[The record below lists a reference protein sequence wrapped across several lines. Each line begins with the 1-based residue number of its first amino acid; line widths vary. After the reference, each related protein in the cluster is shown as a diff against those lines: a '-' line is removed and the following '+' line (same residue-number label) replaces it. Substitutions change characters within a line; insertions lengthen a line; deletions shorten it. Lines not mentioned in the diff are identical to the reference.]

1 MSVYDYDLYVIG
13 GGSGGVRA
21 ARMAAATGARVG
33 LAEEWRMGGTC
44 VIRGCIP
51 KKLFVYA
58 SQFSESFVDAKG
70 YGWTVGE
77 TRFDWPTLIANKDK
91 EIARLEGLYT
101 KNVLAA
107 GVTIHQ
113 DRAVFED
120 PHTLLLLNSGK
131 RVTAEKI
138 LIATGNRP
146 TREMGTTHVIPGGN
160 LCITSDE
167 AFHLDRL
174 PGRILI
180 AGGGYI
186 ALEFAHIFHG
196 LGSHVSVVYRG
207 EKPLRGFDE
216 DLRDALVASMQAR
229 GLEVLLGCEFT
240 KVEKRGESLHAE
252 TNKGA
257 VIEADQIMLAI
268 GRLPNTLA
276 LHVEKAGVE
285 LGKKGEVKVDD
296 YSRTSAPHI
305 YAVGDVTD
313 RLQLTPVAIHE
324 AMCFVE
330 TAFKNNPTKP
340 DHLHVP
346 SAVFTTPEL
355 ATVGLSEEK
364 ALLRGHSVDVYKS
377 SFRPLLHTMSGREVR
392 SMMKLVVDAK
402 TGRVLGCHMFGDH
415 AAEIV
420 QLAAVALRVGATKK
434 DFDTTIALH
443 PTAAE
448 ELVTMRSKSYSRAPE
463 AEQIAGM

>member
-1 MSVYDYDLYVIG
+1 MTKFDYDLFVIG

-21 ARMAAATGARVG
+21 ARMAAQAGARVA

-58 SQFSESFVDAKG
+58 SQFRENILDSKG
-70 YGWTVGE
+70 YGWDFGDCT
-77 TRFDWPTLIANKDK
+77 FDWPTLIANKDR

-101 KNVLAA
+101 TNVEKA
-107 GVTIHQ
+107 GVKIFH

-120 PHTLLLLNSGK
+120 GHTLHLLNSGQK
-131 RVTAEKI
+131 VTAATI

-146 TREMGTTHVIPGGN
+146 TREMGTSHVIPGGE

-167 AFHLDRL
+167 AFHLPAL
-174 PGRILI
+174 PKRILI

-196 LGSHVSVVYRG
+196 LGAKVSLVYRG
-207 EKPLRGFDE
+207 EKPLRGFD
-216 DLRDALVASMQAR
+216 DCLRDALCQSMKSR
-229 GLEVLLGCEFT
+229 GIEVLLGCEFT
-240 KVEKRGESLHAE
+240 KVEKQGDHLHAE

-257 VIEADQIMLAI
+257 IIECDQIMLAI
-268 GRLPNTLA
+268 GRQPNTMA

-285 LGKKGEVKVDD
+285 LGKRGEVKVDD
-296 YSRTSAPHI
+296 YSRTSNPHI

-340 DHLHVP
+340 DHIHVP
-346 SAVFTTPEL
+346 S
-355 ATVGLSEEK
+355 
-364 ALLRGHSVDVYKS
+364 
-377 SFRPLLHTMSGREVR
+377 
-392 SMMKLVVDAK
+392 
-402 TGRVLGCHMFGDH
+402 
-415 AAEIV
+415 
-420 QLAAVALRVGATKK
+420 
-434 DFDTTIALH
+434 
-443 PTAAE
+443 
-448 ELVTMRSKSYSRAPE
+448 
-463 AEQIAGM
+463 

>member
-1 MSVYDYDLYVIG
+1 MTKYDYDLFVIG

-21 ARMAAATGARVG
+21 SRMAALAGARVA

-51 KKLFVYA
+51 KKLLVYA
-58 SQFSESFVDAKG
+58 SQFSENVMDAAG
-70 YGWTVGE
+70 YGWDFGQA
-77 TRFDWPTLIANKDK
+77 RFDWPTLIANKDK
-91 EIARLEGLYT
+91 EIGRLEGLYT
-101 KNVLAA
+101 ANVQKA
-107 GVTIHQ
+107 GVTILQ

-120 PHTLLLLNSGK
+120 EHTLRLVNSNK
-131 RVTAEKI
+131 MVTSEKI

-146 TREMGTTHVIPGGN
+146 TRDMGTSHIVPGAE

-167 AFHLDRL
+167 AFHLKEL
-174 PGRILI
+174 PKRILI

-196 LGSHVSVVYRG
+196 LGSKVSVLYRG
-207 EKPLRGFDE
+207 DKPLRGFD
-216 DLRDALVASMQAR
+216 DDMRDALCTSMQER

-240 KVEKRGESLHAE
+240 KVEKRGDCLHVE

-257 VIEADQIMLAI
+257 VIECDQILLAI
-268 GRLPNTLA
+268 GRMPNTAA

-285 LGKKGEVKVDD
+285 LGHRGEVKVDD
-296 YSRTSAPHI
+296 FSRTSASHI

-313 RLQLTPVAIHE
+313 RVQLTPVAIHE

-330 TAFKNNPTKP
+330 TAFKNNPIKP
-340 DHLHVP
+340 DHMHVP

-355 ATVGLSEEK
+355 ACVGYSEQK
-364 ALLRGHSVDVYKS
+364 ALLKGHAIDVYKS
-377 SFRPLLHTMSGREVR
+377 TFKPLLHTLGGRGVR
-392 SMMKLVVDAK
+392 THMKLIVDSK
-402 TGRVLGCHMFGDH
+402 TDKVLGCHIFGDH
-415 AAEIV
+415 AAEIIQIV
-420 QLAAVALRVGATKK
+420 AVALKMGATKK
-434 DFDTTIALH
+434 DFDGTMALH

-448 ELVTMRSKSYSRAPE
+448 ELVTMRTKSYSKTP
-463 AEQIAGM
+463 

>member
-1 MSVYDYDLYVIG
+1 MKYDYDLFVIG

-21 ARMAAATGARVG
+21 SRMAAMTGARVA
-33 LAEEWRMGGTC
+33 LAEEDRMGGTC

-51 KKLFVYA
+51 KKLMVYA
-58 SQFSESFVDAKG
+58 SQFSENFVDAPG
-70 YGWTVGE
+70 YGWTIPG
-77 TRFDWPTLIANKDK
+77 TPSFDWPTFIAHKDK

-101 KNVLAA
+101 KNVKAA
-107 GVTIHQ
+107 GVTIFS
-113 DRAVFED
+113 DRAVFENE
-120 PHTLLLLNSGK
+120 HTLLLVNAQK
-131 RVTAEKI
+131 KVTAEKV

-146 TREMGTTHVIPGGN
+146 TREMGTTHVIPGGD
-160 LCITSDE
+160 LCITSNE
-167 AFHLDRL
+167 AFHLDKL
-174 PGRILI
+174 PGRILV

-196 LGSHVSVVYRG
+196 LGSHVSLVYRG
-207 EKPLRGFDE
+207 EKPLRGFDM
-216 DLRDALVASMQAR
+216 DMRDALCESMKTR

-240 KVEKRGESLHAE
+240 KVEKRGPCLHAE

-257 VIEADQIMLAI
+257 IIECDQILLAI
-268 GRLPNTLA
+268 GRQPNTDA

-285 LGKKGEVKVDD
+285 LGMKGEVMVDD

-305 YAVGDVTD
+305 YAVGDVTN
-313 RLQLTPVAIHE
+313 RIQLTPVAIHE

-340 DHLHVP
+340 DHVHVP

-355 ATVGLSEEK
+355 AVVGMSEER
-364 ALLRGHSVDVYKS
+364 ALGMGHSVDIYKS
-377 SFRPLLHTMSGREVR
+377 TFRPLLHTLGGRPVR
-392 SMMKLVVDAK
+392 TSMKMVVDAK
-402 TGRVLGCHMFGDH
+402 TDRVLGIHIFGDH

-420 QLAAVALRVGATKK
+420 QLAAVALKIGATKAQ
-434 DFDTTIALH
+434 FDDTIALH

-448 ELVTMRSKSYSRAPE
+448 ELVTMSTKSYSKAP
-463 AEQIAGM
+463 G

>member
-1 MSVYDYDLYVIG
+1 MTKFDYDLFVIG

-21 ARMAAATGARVG
+21 SRMAAMTGAKVA
-33 LAEEWRMGGTC
+33 LAEEYRMGGTC

-58 SQFSESFVDAKG
+58 SQFSENIVDAKG
-70 YGWTVGE
+70 YGWNFGGCK
-77 TRFDWPTLIANKDK
+77 FDWPTLIANKDK

-101 KNVLAA
+101 KNVNAA
-107 GVTIHQ
+107 GATIIQ

-120 PHTLLLLNSGK
+120 AHTLRLLNSGK
-131 RVTAEKI
+131 LVTADKI

-146 TREMGTTHVIPGGN
+146 TREMGTSHIVPGGD

-167 AFHLDRL
+167 AFHLKEL
-174 PGRILI
+174 PKRILI

-196 LGSHVSVVYRG
+196 LGSHVSLVYRG
-207 EKPLRGFDE
+207 DKPLRGFDE
-216 DLRDALVASMQAR
+216 DLRDALVTSMQTR
-229 GLEVLLGCEFT
+229 GLDVLLGCEFT
-240 KVEKRGESLHAE
+240 KVEKRGNSLHAE

-257 VIEADQIMLAI
+257 VIECDQIMLAI
-268 GRLPNTLA
+268 GRQPNTAA

-296 YSRTSAPHI
+296 YSRTSAENI

-313 RLQLTPVAIHE
+313 RVQLTPVAIHE

-340 DHLHVP
+340 DHRHVP
-346 SAVFTTPEL
+346 SAVFTTPEIGS
-355 ATVGLSEEK
+355 VGLSEHK
-364 ALLRGHSVDVYKS
+364 ALAMGHSVDIYKS
-377 SFRPLLHTMSGREVR
+377 NFRPLLHTLGGREVR
-392 SMMKLVVDAK
+392 TTMKLVVDAK
-402 TGRVLGCHMFGDH
+402 TDKVLGCHIFGDH
-415 AAEIV
+415 GAEII
-420 QLAAVALRVGATKK
+420 QAVAVAVKMGATKK
-434 DFDTTIALH
+434 DFDDTMALH

-448 ELVTMRSKSYSRAPE
+448 ELVTMRTKSYSKSPA
-463 AEQIAGM
+463 